1 MSNYFND
8 KIKKIKNVKDSH
20 LSKNIFR
27 IINGFSIGEELAW
40 ENIIDNTKG
49 NNKK

>member
-1 MSNYFND
+1 MSTYFND

-27 IINGFSIGEELAW
+27 IINGLSVGEVGW
-40 ENIIDNTKG
+40 ENTIDNTKG